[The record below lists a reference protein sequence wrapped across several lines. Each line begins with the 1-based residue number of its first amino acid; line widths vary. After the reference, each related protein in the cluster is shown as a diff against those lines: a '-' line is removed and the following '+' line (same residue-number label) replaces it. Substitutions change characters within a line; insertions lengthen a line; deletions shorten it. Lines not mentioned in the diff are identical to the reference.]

1 MSDFRAE
8 RMVRTHHFELPM
20 GPREA
25 FYYFTPEG
33 ERAWAKGWEPRYLHP
48 DDGRTAVGMVFTT
61 GHGGEETLWT
71 MTRHEPECGV
81 AEYLRVTPGSRMG
94 TVRVQCS
101 ESAHGTRVTV
111 TYALTALS
119 PEGNATLRALDA
131 AAYASFI
138 ESWKSAIEALTVVV

>member
-20 GPREA
+20 APQEA
-25 FYYFTPEG
+25 FHLFTPEG

-48 DDGRTAVGMVFTT
+48 ADGRTTAGMVFTT

-101 ESAHGTRVTV
+101 ESSAGTRVSV
-111 TYALTALS
+111 TYALTALT
-119 PEGNATLRALDA
+119 PEGNAMLRELDA
-131 AAYASFI
+131 ASYEAFI
-138 ESWKSAIEALTVVV
+138 ESWKASIQDCRGPG